1 MRCFF
6 IGHGDAP
13 ETVVPRL
20 LQAVETHIV
29 TYGVQEFV
37 VGHYGN
43 FDRLAAQAVRQLKK
57 QHPQVRLTLLLPYHP
72 TAYPDEPSAEFDGSW
87 YPFDTAVPPRVAV
100 VKSNQKAIDSCEFL
114 IAYVRHTGNAR
125 GFLDYARK
133 RQVQVWQL

>member
-13 ETVVPRL
+13 ETVMPRL

-57 QHPQVRLTLLLPYHP
+57 QHPQVIL
-72 TAYPDEPSAEFDGSW
+72 
-87 YPFDTAVPPRVAV
+87 
-100 VKSNQKAIDSCEFL
+100 
-114 IAYVRHTGNAR
+114 
-125 GFLDYARK
+125 
-133 RQVQVWQL
+133 